1 LIIIFIIIS
10 YLLGSIPSAYL
21 AGKMV
26 KGIDIRKVG
35 DGNSGAANV
44 FREVGPTAGLVV
56 MVADILKGSAA
67 IWISQPFSSQPT
79 VFLCGLAAVVGHIWP
94 VFTGFKGGR
103 GEATASGVLVVLL
116 PQPMLI
122 LLAIAIV
129 PMIIT
134 RNTMLLAAILFA
146 PLWLV
151 AWLMGASGALIG
163 YSIGLPIVVGLNH
176 VFNTRN
182 IPVEIKK
189 RSHLMR

>member
-1 LIIIFIIIS
+1 
-10 YLLGSIPSAYL
+10 
-21 AGKMV
+21 
-26 KGIDIRKVG
+26 
-35 DGNSGAANV
+35 
-44 FREVGPTAGLVV
+44 

-79 VFLCGLAAVVGHIWP
+79 VFVCGLAAVLGHIWP
-94 VFTGFKGGR
+94 VFTGFKGGQ

-122 LLAIAIV
+122 LLAIAVI

-146 PLWLV
+146 HLWLV
-151 AWLMGASGALIG
+151 AWLLGASGTLIG
-163 YSIGLPIVVGLNH
+163 YSIGLPCVVGLNH
-176 VFNTRN
+176 IFNTRHMT
-182 IPVEIKK
+182 VEVKK